1 MCDESSPTSSVYRIE
16 LEVRERR
23 REKKKMER
31 ERSLK
36 NEARSVEPGG
46 PRHVWSAGTA
56 VRKVLKRG
64 VYRYMADGTTS
75 HADDRPRL
83 GIFWGQACALFL
95 LFALMIYSSRLV
107 V

>member
-1 MCDESSPTSSVYRIE
+1 MCDESSPTSSVYVIE
-16 LEVRERR
+16 LEVGERG

-56 VRKVLKRG
+56 VRNEACIVTWQMETLHMPTIGLDWGYTGDSRVHYFCSVL
-64 VYRYMADGTTS
+64 
-75 HADDRPRL
+75 L
-83 GIFWGQACALFL
+83 
-95 LFALMIYSSRLV
+95 
-107 V
+107 